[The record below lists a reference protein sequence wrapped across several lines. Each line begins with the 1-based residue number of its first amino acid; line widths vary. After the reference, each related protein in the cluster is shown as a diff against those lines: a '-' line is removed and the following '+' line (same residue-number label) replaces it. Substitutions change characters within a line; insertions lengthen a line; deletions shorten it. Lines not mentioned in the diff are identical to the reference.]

1 MFERWFKKST
11 ESIFVSYAD
20 SNQTLKEWEDF
31 KKKFESSQVTQALEV
46 TKIEEL
52 HYKTRILYKIVNR
65 KDLQIEKMKEA
76 LEFYADPFHYERYC
90 SDNGKDIE
98 EILLDK
104 GRIANGVLKEIEN
117 DISGSAK
124 KN

>member
-1 MFERWFKKST
+1 MFERWFKKSA
-11 ESIFVSYAD
+11 ESLFVSYAD
-20 SNQTLKEWEDF
+20 SNQTLKEWEAF
-31 KKKFESSQVTQALEV
+31 KKKFESSHPTQALEI
-46 TKIEEL
+46 TKIKEL
-52 HYKTRILYKIVNR
+52 HYRTRILYKIVNR
-65 KDLQIEKMKEA
+65 KDWQIEKMKEA
-76 LEFYADPFHYERYC
+76 LEYYADPFHYEKHC

-104 GRIANGVLKEIEN
+104 GRIANSILMELEN

>member
-1 MFERWFKKST
+1 MFERWFKKSA
-11 ESIFVSYAD
+11 ESLFVSYTD
-20 SNQTLKEWEDF
+20 SNQTLKEWEAF
-31 KKKFESSQVTQALEV
+31 KKKFESSQLTQALEV

-65 KDLQIEKMKEA
+65 KDWQIEKMKEA
-76 LEFYADPFHYERYC
+76 LEFYADPFHYERHC

-104 GRIANGVLKEIEN
+104 GRIANAILMELEK
-117 DISGSAK
+117 
-124 KN
+124 

>member
-1 MFERWFKKST
+1 MFERWFKKSA
-11 ESIFVSYAD
+11 ESIFVSYTD
-20 SNQTLKEWEDF
+20 SNQTLKEWEVF
-31 KKKFESSQVTQALEV
+31 KKKFEAVQTTQALEV
-46 TKIEEL
+46 TKIKEL
-52 HYKTRILYKIVNR
+52 HYRTRILYKIVNR
-65 KDLQIEKMKEA
+65 KDWQIEKMKEA
-76 LEFYADPFHYERYC
+76 LEYYADPFHYEKHC

-117 DISGSAK
+117 DISGSSK